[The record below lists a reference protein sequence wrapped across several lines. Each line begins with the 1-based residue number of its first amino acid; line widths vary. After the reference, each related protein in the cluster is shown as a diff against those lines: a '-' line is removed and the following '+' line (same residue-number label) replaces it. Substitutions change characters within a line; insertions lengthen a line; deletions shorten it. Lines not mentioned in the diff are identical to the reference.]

1 MAWGADPGATHTEE
15 RLEREPP
22 RLLMREPSPAD
33 PFPIEALGTVL
44 APAARGI
51 NDRVQAPMA
60 ICGQSVLAAA
70 ALAIQGHADVVL
82 PNGQVKPLSIYCI
95 TVAASGERK
104 SSCDAEATWP
114 IRRREEYLR
123 ERYELDL
130 ASYNNEKL
138 AFEKSRDAA
147 VKLGRVRSQIGPP

>member
-1 MAWGADPGATHTEE
+1 
-15 RLEREPP
+15 
-22 RLLMREPSPAD
+22 MRESSPAD

-51 NDRVQAPMA
+51 NDRVRAPMA

-70 ALAIQGHADVVL
+70 ALAVQGHANVVL
-82 PNGQVKPLSIYCI
+82 PNGQLKPLSIYCI

-104 SSCDAEATWP
+104 SSCDDEATWP
-114 IRRREEYLR
+114 IRRREECLR
-123 ERYELDL
+123 ERYESDL

-147 VKLGRVRSQIGPP
+147 VKLGRGRSQIGPR